1 MEKFPQI
8 FEATNSFDLSTK
20 SKRNRRNAADT
31 NETVD

>member
-20 SKRNRRNAADT
+20 SKRNAADT